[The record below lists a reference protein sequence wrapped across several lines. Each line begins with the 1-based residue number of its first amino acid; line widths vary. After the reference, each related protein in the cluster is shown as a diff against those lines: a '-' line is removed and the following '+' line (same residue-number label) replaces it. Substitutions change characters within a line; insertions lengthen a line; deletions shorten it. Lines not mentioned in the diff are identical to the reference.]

1 MTIIGEKRDFDPK
14 LKFFKNFKKIQNCH
28 MGKKNSLFFNGNEM
42 GNPKKIKKIFDRP
55 RVWYGF

>member
-28 MGKKNSLFFNGNEM
+28 MGKKN
-42 GNPKKIKKIFDRP
+42 
-55 RVWYGF
+55 